1 MKTEFIWY
9 NPTEKEYQF
18 GDKESYLNIIRN
30 STQSH
35 NFVILDKFPNINSSF
50 RSKLISKLKFLND
63 VSKTGM
69 MEFI

>member
-18 GDKESYLNIIRN
+18 GDKQEYLDVIKKSN
-30 STQSH
+30 QSR
-35 NFVILDKFPNINSSF
+35 NFVILDKLPNLDAAF
-50 RSKLISKLKFLND
+50 RSKMISKLKFLNNIR
-63 VSKTGM
+63 KTGM